1 MYMRVQSSITFRL
14 LSPLLA
20 AGASR
25 SRPPLRVASR
35 ACRSAVAASVAVP
48 LPPPESPPAPPP
60 PSPGRQHRQGTLPPP
75 PPFAYASLARSLA
88 AVEAEPARLGK
99 EALMRRL
106 LDEAWGGE
114 EQLLACVALTTL
126 QLAPG
131 GRPVK
136 LGLGKALLLDAIAHA
151 AARHRPDTAPEEH
164 GGRAQ
169 YGGGARPEAL
179 AARLK
184 ELGDIGAR
192 V

>member
-1 MYMRVQSSITFRL
+1 
-14 LSPLLA
+14 
-20 AGASR
+20 
-25 SRPPLRVASR
+25 
-35 ACRSAVAASVAVP
+35 
-48 LPPPESPPAPPP
+48 
-60 PSPGRQHRQGTLPPP
+60 
-75 PPFAYASLARSLA
+75 
-88 AVEAEPARLGK
+88 
-99 EALMRRL
+99 MRRL

-136 LGLGKALLLDAIAHA
+136 LGLGKAPRLDAIAHA